1 MEKAHIINKQIKIK
15 LLRNNKR
22 ISVIKEDNH

>member
-15 LLRNNKR
+15 SLGNNKR